1 VEQTTT
7 PTHLHRIVLMTRI
20 VSPRALSAAVIAALA
35 LGASPPLAAQHA
47 ASAAGAPS
55 ISIPFQKYSLGNGLT
70 VVLAPDHTTP
80 TVAVA
85 VVYHVGSKNE
95 VPGHTG
101 FAHMFEHVMFT
112 GSGHVPYGMH
122 DKYTEGV
129 GGGNNGQTYFDWT
142 RYYETDPSNY
152 LETILW
158 LESDRMGFLLDS
170 LDEAKFKAQR
180 EIVKNER
187 RQSYDNQPY
196 GRETELLGMAM
207 YPKNNPYSWPTIGA
221 MADLTD
227 ATVEDV
233 KRFFRLYYAPN
244 NATLNIAGDFDP
256 AQAKAWVAKYFSA
269 LPRGAAITRPIVG
282 PPAITAE
289 KRLTFEDRVQIPRLR
304 IRWPGVSVHSADQ
317 YALDLM
323 ARILAGSRTARIT
336 KAMVYDAQSAAS
348 VNAFS
353 GNNENEGTIDLI
365 ATPRPGHTLTEL
377 ETQVDSVIAR
387 FKSEGPTADEL
398 QRAKAGQEL
407 SFVDGLQSNLGKA
420 LQLGQDQ
427 TFFNDPSHSF
437 TVDYPKTQAVTAA
450 DVRRVASKYL
460 GAARIVLST
469 VPLGKTDLAAHA
481 DKSTAI
487 TDPLTEKATSAGEAK
502 Q

>member
-1 VEQTTT
+1 
-7 PTHLHRIVLMTRI
+7 MTRI
-20 VSPRALSAAVIAALA
+20 IIPRALVAAASLGLAAA
-35 LGASPPLAAQHA
+35 GAPPRLAAQHPANA
-47 ASAAGAPS
+47 AAAPS
-55 ISIPFQKYSLGNGLT
+55 ISIPFQKYSLANGLT

-129 GGGNNGQTYFDWT
+129 GGGNNGQTWFDWT

-152 LETILW
+152 LETVLW

-180 EIVKNER
+180 DIVKNER

-196 GRETELLGMAM
+196 GREGELLGMNM
-207 YPKNNPYSWPTIGA
+207 YPKDNPYSWPTIGA
-221 MADLTD
+221 MADLTN

-233 KRFFRLYYAPN
+233 KRFFRVYYAPN
-244 NATLNIAGDFDP
+244 NATLNIVGDFDP
-256 AQAKAWVAKYFSA
+256 AQAKDWVAKYFA
-269 LPRGAAITRPIVG
+269 GLPRGAAITRPTIG
-282 PPAITAE
+282 APAVTTE
-289 KRLTFEDRVQIPRLR
+289 KRLTFEDRVQIPRLHVQ
-304 IRWPGVSVHSADQ
+304 WPGVSVHNPDQ

-323 ARILAGSRTARIT
+323 TRILAGARTARVT
-336 KAMVYDAQSAAS
+336 KAIVYDAQSAAS
-348 VNAFS
+348 VFS
-353 GNNENEGTIDLI
+353 FSNNEENTGQIELV
-365 ATPRPGHTLTEL
+365 ATPRPGHTLTEI
-377 ETQVDSVIAR
+377 ETQVDSAIDR
-387 FKSEGPTADEL
+387 FKREGPTADEM

-427 TFFNDPSHSF
+427 TYYNDPSHSF
-437 TVDYPKTQAVTAA
+437 TVDYPKTQSVTAA
-450 DVRRVASKYL
+450 DVKRVANKYL
-460 GAARIVLST
+460 GGARIVLST

-481 DKSTAI
+481 DKSTVI
-487 TDPLTEKATSAGEAK
+487 SDPLTEKATSVGEIR